1 MNKLLKGSIAGAV
14 GVALLLGGAG
24 TFASWN
30 STATAG
36 GAATIAAGTLSVTEP
51 SPAAPGTWTST
62 VGAALPVPITNI
74 AAYKAV
80 PGDVLTYTKVLNIS
94 ATGDNLKATLSLS
107 GAAITVPANA
117 TTADKALLTTLSASA
132 VLTANLAAATGGGY
146 TVDKTA
152 STVTV
157 TAKITWPFGSGI
169 DNSAQGGS
177 VSLANFSVLLTQI

>member
-1 MNKLLKGSIAGAV
+1 MNKLLKGSLAGAV

-30 STATAG
+30 STVTAG

-51 SPAAPGTWTST
+51 TPAAPGTWTST
-62 VGAALPVPITNI
+62 VGTNAPVPITSI

-107 GAAITVPANA
+107 GAAITA
-117 TTADKALLTTLSASA
+117 TSSSTFDTKLATALSSSA
-132 VLTANLAAATGGGY
+132 ALTANLTAVTGGYSVVKGA
-146 TVDKTA
+146 T
-152 STVTV
+152 TVTV
-157 TAKITWPFGSGI
+157 TATITWPFGTSV

-177 VSLANFSVLLTQI
+177 VNLSNFSVLLTQI